1 MRRRSHLP
9 HSVRPSKVF
18 EAYWRF
24 AAERQEI
31 FFRRLSGTEPPWTTD
46 AVLQAYRFTN
56 VYRASDRVRDWV
68 LRLVC
73 TNTHASIR
81 MIAAA
86 LQGPR
91 QHRNQLVWE

>member
-1 MRRRSHLP
+1 MAEGLVGLRCKRAGGRGWRVAVDHERSL
-9 HSVRPSKVF
+9 
-18 EAYWRF
+18 
-24 AAERQEI
+24 
-31 FFRRLSGTEPPWTTD
+31 RLDCDP
-46 AVLQAYRFTN
+46 LQ
-56 VYRASDRVRDWV
+56 DWV

-81 MIAAA
+81 IIAAA